1 MPRNRSRSPYR
12 SDSRSPER
20 RQRSSN
26 NYSKRDSYRR
36 SRSRSRSP
44 RSRSPPSRRN
54 DSQRRSRS
62 EDRQRRPAAPRE
74 GGPRGGPRGGPKKY
88 EWGKAEDNEAE
99 PEEPVTKKQ
108 EVNFGLSGKLAA
120 ETNTYKGV
128 EVKYNE
134 PPEARTPS
142 KKWRLYVFKGDKQI
156 GELRFSC
163 FFRSTAMDSISHR
176 PLYMIDLLHI
186 HRQSAFMFGRD
197 RVVSAEQKNECTS
210 ATVLGIYLT
219 LF

>member
-20 RQRSSN
+20 RHRSSN
-26 NYSKRDSYRR
+26 NYFKRDSYRR

-62 EDRQRRPAAPRE
+62 GDRQRRPAAPRE
-74 GGPRGGPRGGPKKY
+74 GGPRGGSKKY
-88 EWGKAEDNEAE
+88 EWGKAEDNEPE

-163 FFRSTAMDSISHR
+163 FCRSTAMDSHR
-176 PLYMIDLLHI
+176 TLYMIDLLHI
-186 HRQSAFMFGRD
+186 HRQSAFMVGRD

-210 ATVLGIYLT
+210 ATVHGIYLT
-219 LF
+219 LFL